1 MLQGKSGR
9 FKEQK
14 YYCTVSYAMVN
25 PKSFKFC
32 MGTKRNSLA
41 SCLCLVSKLALESE
55 KYQDI
60 NQFDTEL
67 KTVAWKTEETPRP
80 SLDWT
85 DIV

>member
-1 MLQGKSGR
+1 M
-9 FKEQK
+9 
-14 YYCTVSYAMVN
+14 
-25 PKSFKFC
+25 
-32 MGTKRNSLA
+32 
-41 SCLCLVSKLALESE
+41 VSKLAFESE